1 MLSLLAFL
9 GMTALLLLEGWC
21 VLSVFGLK
29 KGSIKIALSL
39 PVTAVSSTILIL
51 LLTVFGIA
59 LTPLSIIAS
68 HILFMGITL
77 FGKTKKI
84 FSLPV
89 KPESTTPTS
98 ILILCSLLLLF
109 TAAYSISHSL
119 FLPTFH
125 YDSAVNWNMR
135 SKVSFLEKKLV
146 LAESHEHILKP
157 HYPFLY
163 HALQITV
170 EQGQRKW
177 SDRAANA
184 IHFLLS
190 LSALLALFLMLR
202 SLGGKTAAL
211 LAVTLIITTP
221 LFAMHLGG
229 GYADIPLTLFALLS
243 LTTFFL
249 SSKTSGQRW
258 LLLSA
263 LFVSACVWTKAEG
276 LPFCLLPW
284 LLMLGAHWWEHP
296 QERKQDAYAAL
307 LALCLSLL
315 WPLFALARGLPL
327 SPHGSYDLGIG
338 LQEGTLAAALHAIF
352 TGGSFGVILPLALFT
367 SLFLLFRPTG
377 NKGYRWG
384 LLWGL
389 PSLAAILFV
398 YLFTSNAVFLLNG
411 QSFDRQLLLPCALLV
426 LTLSLS
432 FATKR

>member
-21 VLSVFGLK
+21 ALSVFGLK
-29 KGSIKIALSL
+29 KGSLKIALCL
-39 PVTAVSSTILIL
+39 PVAAVSSTLLIL
-51 LLTVFGIA
+51 LLTVSSIP
-59 LTPLSIIAS
+59 LTPPSIIAA
-68 HILFMGITL
+68 HILLMGITL
-77 FGKTKKI
+77 FRKAEQT
-84 FSLPV
+84 FSLPA
-89 KPESTTPTS
+89 KPGGTTPKS
-98 ILILCSLLLLF
+98 ILILCSLLLLI

-119 FLPTFH
+119 LLPTFH

-177 SDRAANA
+177 SDCAANA

-190 LSALLALFLMLR
+190 LSAILALFLMLR

-249 SSKTSGQRW
+249 SSKTGEQRW

-263 LFVSACVWTKAEG
+263 LFISACVWTKAEG
-276 LPFCLLPW
+276 LPFCLFPW
-284 LLMLGAHWWEHP
+284 LLMLGVHAWKHP
-296 QERKQDAYAAL
+296 DARKKDARAVL

-327 SPHGSYDLGIG
+327 SPHGPFDLGIG
-338 LQEGTLAAALHAIF
+338 LQEGALAAALHVMF
-352 TGGSFGVILPLALFT
+352 TGGSFGVIFPLALFA
-367 SLFLLFRPTG
+367 SFFLLLRPTE
-377 NKGYRWG
+377 NAGYRWG

-411 QSFDRQLLLPCALLV
+411 QSFDRQLLLPCALLL

-432 FATKR
+432 FAAKR